1 MSNVEKQAVTEQ
13 NTHAFRER
21 LFCPGPTPIPRRVE
35 HELGRNLYHRHQD
48 FISIFATCRHKLA
61 TLCNTQSQP
70 VILASSGTGAMEA
83 AVVNFTTPGDR
94 VMVIDGG
101 KFGERFGE
109 LAQTYDCQVIEYK
122 VPWGE
127 SPALE
132 KLTEMLTSCPDLKVF
147 LMQANETSTAVHYP
161 VSAIAAVVRR
171 HHPEC
176 LIVIDAVSSLLAHEL
191 QIDNWGLDCVLAASQ
206 KGFGL
211 PPGLAFIF
219 LSERAQQNFSS
230 RSRFYF
236 DLRAELAGQKEGKS
250 QFTPAINLIIALD
263 HVLDVLLAVGL
274 EQLVHRHTVLAS
286 ACRTA
291 VSALGLQLFA
301 KHDPS
306 NAVTAITMPPS
317 LDASRVCAWLKEK
330 YRLQVAGGQGKLKTS
345 IVRIAHLGFIDPF
358 DLITAIAAL
367 EFSLRHFK
375 HEFSLGSGVTAAMQ
389 VLDASQY

>member
-1 MSNVEKQAVTEQ
+1 MTVPKI
-13 NTHAFRER
+13 HAFKER
-21 LFCPGPTPIPRRVE
+21 LFCPGPTPIPRSVE
-35 HELGRNLYHRHQD
+35 HELGRNLYHRQQD
-48 FISIFATCRHKLA
+48 FISIFSACRHKLA
-61 TLCNTQSQP
+61 TLCKTKAEP

-83 AVVNFTTPGDR
+83 AVVNFTAPGDR

-101 KFGERFGE
+101 KFGERFSE
-109 LAQTYDCQVIEYK
+109 LARTYDCQVSDYK

-127 SPALE
+127 SPDLE
-132 KLTEMLTSCPDLKVF
+132 KLTEMLTSGPDLKVF
-147 LMQANETSTAVHYP
+147 FMQANETSTAVHYP

-176 LIVIDAVSSLLAHEL
+176 LFVVDAISSLLAHEL
-191 QIDNWGLDCVLAASQ
+191 QIDAWDIDCALAASQ

-211 PPGLAFIF
+211 PPGLAFVF

-230 RSRFYF
+230 RARFYF
-236 DLRAELAGQKEGKS
+236 DLSAELASQQEGKS
-250 QFTPAINLIIALD
+250 QFTPAINLVIALD
-263 HVLDVLLAVGL
+263 HVLDELLTVGIDR
-274 EQLVHRHTVLAS
+274 LVRRHTVLAS

-291 VSALGLQLFA
+291 VTALGLQLFA
-301 KHDPS
+301 KYDPS

-317 LDASRVCAWLKEK
+317 LDASQVCAWLKEK
-330 YRLQVAGGQGKLKTS
+330 YRLQVAGGQGKLKTR

-389 VLDASQY
+389 VLDSSQA